1 MYTMPEAKSD
11 TENTELSME
20 QEPVAGIQPS
30 VEKELEDLNFS
41 GTKILA
47 IFRVKTETENN
58 YVMIAEGR
66 ESSIIILD
74 RELKVK
80 DTSEIKDCKIS
91 QVANYLFEERYL
103 FALNSQQN
111 LIAIDM
117 NLYIKGIS
125 PH

>member
-1 MYTMPEAKSD
+1 MPEAKSY
-11 TENTELSME
+11 TEDTELSME
-20 QEPVAGIQPS
+20 QEPAADIQLS
-30 VEKELEDLNFS
+30 VEKELEDLDLE
-41 GTKILA
+41 GAKILD
-47 IFRVKTETENN
+47 IFKVKVEADNN

-91 QVANYLFEERYL
+91 QVANHLFEERYL

-125 PH
+125 PY